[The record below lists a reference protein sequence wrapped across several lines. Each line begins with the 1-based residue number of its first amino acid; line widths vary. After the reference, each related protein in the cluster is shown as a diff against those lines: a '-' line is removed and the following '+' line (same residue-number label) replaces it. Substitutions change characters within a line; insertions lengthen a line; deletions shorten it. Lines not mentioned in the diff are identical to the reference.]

1 MRNLDVSLLTIAFGL
16 LKLLAWE
23 SSKNFKNQIKD
34 AKKYRVKN
42 ILSFLTIF
50 VTIFGS
56 TPLFADQVT
65 MKVTRL
71 VSYVTNIGLVA
82 ALGFFVYEL
91 LVAMASQQGF
101 ARVKWVAFGAVLMGI
116 AKYLLPALIGAVS

>member
-1 MRNLDVSLLTIAFGL
+1 MGSLDVSLLTIAIGL
-16 LKLLAWE
+16 LKLVAWD
-23 SSKNFKNQIKD
+23 SNKNNKDEIKN
-34 AKKYRVKN
+34 AKKYRLKN
-42 ILSFLTIF
+42 ILSFVTLF
-50 VTIFGS
+50 VTIFGAN
-56 TPLFADQVT
+56 PLFADQVT

-71 VSYVTNIGLVA
+71 VSYVTSIGLVA

-91 LVAMASQQGF
+91 LVAMAAQQGF

>member
-1 MRNLDVSLLTIAFGL
+1 MKNLDLSLLTIAIGL
-16 LKLLAWE
+16 LKLVSME
-23 SSKNFKNQIKD
+23 SKQTKNELRE
-34 AKKYRVKN
+34 AKAYSVKN
-42 ILSFLTIF
+42 ILSFVTIF
-50 VTIFGS
+50 VTIFGAN
-56 TPLFADQVT
+56 PVFADQVT

-71 VSYVTNIGLVA
+71 VSYVTSIGLVA

-91 LVAMASQQGF
+91 LVAMAAQQGF